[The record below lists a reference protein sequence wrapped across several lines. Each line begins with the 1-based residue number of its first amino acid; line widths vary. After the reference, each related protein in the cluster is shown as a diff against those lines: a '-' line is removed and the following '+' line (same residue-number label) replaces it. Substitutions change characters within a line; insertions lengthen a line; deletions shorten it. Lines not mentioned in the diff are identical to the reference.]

1 MKLIVLTLLA
11 VLSCAKIHAQVADN
25 FADGNF
31 NQNPNWVG
39 DDSLFAV
46 TANQLKLKGTVA
58 SDACLV
64 TTHTLLDSVTWS
76 FQTRFALSP
85 STQNFSRFYLVSS
98 SANLKAPLN
107 GYYVQL
113 GGVTGNTD
121 SITLYKQSGTIH
133 TRLIAGRPATVS
145 KSNNLVRVQVFRDQL
160 GNWQLWSD
168 TTGGN
173 NFISEG
179 AAFDNTFTSSNY
191 LGWFIKYTAGNSQ
204 NHYLDDVQA
213 NIPMKDTVAPKLDS
227 ISYTSN
233 NSVIAYFNEP
243 LDTITAL
250 NQNNY
255 LLSPQA
261 INPNLV
267 SFIDAQTVRLTF
279 GNTFLPKQI
288 HTLAV
293 SGVTDVNA
301 NLITP
306 SQKTFLYDVFV
317 PEDVLISEF
326 FADPSPTNGLPELEF
341 VELYNNTTT
350 SLNLT
355 GFTLSDGSTT
365 ATLPSFTLAPDSFV
379 IVCAT
384 TSVTAFA
391 TFGNV
396 LGVSG
401 FPSLNN
407 AGDLIVLKDKTN
419 QTIHSLTYDLTW
431 YNNDARSDGGYTIE
445 LLNPKQ
451 LCKGKYNYGASD
463 ANAGG
468 TPGTYNSRWSIIKD
482 TVAPVL
488 INYTLLDSI
497 TLRLV
502 FNEPLINTQTALV
515 QVLAQPTIAINQV
528 NLLGT
533 DTLLVNLQQPFIS
546 QTTYNFTLKNITDCA
561 GNTDSI
567 LFSRSYLIPQKAT
580 NFDVLITEIMADPD
594 PSKGLPTVEYIELYN
609 RSTKPIS
616 LKNWTFAD
624 ATSSAKLPDYLL
636 LPDSFV
642 IITSS
647 AHTVLFNQSSVGVSS
662 FPSLGNDGDNLVL
675 TNEYGQIIHAV
686 NYTSAWIIDALK
698 RNGGYSLELV
708 DTKNPCS
715 SGSNWKAST
724 NPFGGTP
731 GNKNSV
737 VGQNLDE
744 TAPRLTRIYALDS
757 THLELFF
764 NEAMDST
771 RLINS
776 ALYTIT
782 PNKNILSIAG
792 RAPFYNSTI
801 VTLAQPIGL
810 DTTYTLSITN
820 AYDCALNQL
829 QDYSSLD
836 FGLPYLPDSG
846 ELAINE
852 VLFNPSSAGVDF
864 VEIYNKSNKLIDV
877 KKLVVAKR
885 DDNGNI
891 SSFAWL
897 APAGFTIKPQAYLVA
912 TSSTQLVQQAY
923 FCLNPESM
931 INVDLPSLNDDAGNI
946 ILLDSKGRVFDEL
959 NYTNKMHVPL
969 LDDENGV
976 SLERIDFNRPTSD
989 ATNWTSAAASVGY
1002 ATPTYKNSQY
1012 LQTQHADYTIQLQP
1026 KTISPDGDGY
1036 QDIMNV
1042 NYTLYQ
1048 TGYTGTLTIFNDA
1061 GVAVKTLFKNNILG
1075 TNGTYTW
1082 DGTLTDGSKAPIG
1095 IYVFYLEI
1103 FNLTGDTK
1111 NYKTVGV
1118 VAGKL

>member
-1 MKLIVLTLLA
+1 MKLTLLTLLT
-11 VLSCAKIHAQVADN
+11 VFSCAKINAQVADN

-31 NQNPNWVG
+31 SQNPAWFG

-46 TANQLKLKGTVA
+46 TANQLKLKGTA
-58 SDACLV
+58 SSEASLA
-64 TTHTLLDSVTWS
+64 TAHTLMDSVTWS

-85 STQNFSRFYLVSS
+85 STQNFSKFYLVSS
-98 SANLKAPLN
+98 SANLKAALN

-121 SITLYKQSGTIH
+121 SITLYKQSGTTH

-145 KSNNLVRVQVFRDQL
+145 KSNNLVRVQVFRDHL

-168 TTGGN
+168 TTGGT

-179 AAFDNTFTSSNY
+179 TAFDNTFTSSNY
-191 LGWFIKYTAGNSQ
+191 LGWFIRYSAGNSQ
-204 NHYLDDVQA
+204 NHYLDDVLA
-213 NIPMKDTVAPKLDS
+213 NIPIKDTVAPTLDS
-227 ISYTSN
+227 ISYALN

-243 LDTITAL
+243 LDTTTAL

-255 LLSPQA
+255 LLSPQT
-261 INPNLV
+261 INPTQVN
-267 SFIDAQTVRLTF
+267 FIDAQTVRLTF
-279 GNTFLPKQI
+279 GNTFLPKQL

-293 SGVTDVNA
+293 TDITDVNA
-301 NLITP
+301 NIITP
-306 SQKTFLYDVFV
+306 TQKTFLYDVFV

-341 VELYNNTTT
+341 IELYNNTTT
-350 SLNLT
+350 PLNLT
-355 GFTLSDGSTT
+355 GFTISDGSTT
-365 ATLPSFTLAPDSFV
+365 ATLPNFTLASDSFV

-391 TFGNV
+391 SYGNV
-396 LGVSG
+396 LGVAG

-407 AGDLIVLKDKTN
+407 AGDIIIVKDKTN
-419 QTIHSLTYDLTW
+419 QTIHSLTYDLSW
-431 YNNDARSDGGYTIE
+431 YNNDARTDGGFTIE

-451 LCKGKYNYGASD
+451 LCKGKFNYGASD
-463 ANAGG
+463 ANRGG

-482 TVAPVL
+482 TVAPAL
-488 INYTLLDSI
+488 INYTILDST

-502 FNEPLINTQTALV
+502 FNEPLINTQTTLV
-515 QVLAQPTIAINQV
+515 QVLAQPTITINQV

-533 DTLLVNLQQPFIS
+533 DTLLITLQQPLIN
-546 QTTYNFTLKNITDCA
+546 QTNYNFTLKNITDCA
-561 GNTDSI
+561 GNTDSV
-567 LFSRSYLIPQKAT
+567 LFTRSYFMPQKAT
-580 NFDVLITEIMADPD
+580 NFDVLINEIMADPD
-594 PSKGLPTVEYIELYN
+594 PSNGLPTVEYIELYN

-616 LKNWTFAD
+616 LKNWIFAD
-624 ATSSAKLPDYLL
+624 ATTKAKLPDYLL

-647 AHTVLFNQSSVGVSS
+647 AYTVLFNQSSIGVSS
-662 FPSLGNDGDNLVL
+662 FPSLGNDGDNLTL
-675 TNEYGQIIHAV
+675 TNDGDQIIHAV
-686 NYTSAWIIDALK
+686 NYTSAWITDALK
-698 RNGGYSLELV
+698 RDGGYSLELV
-708 DTKNPCS
+708 DTKNPC
-715 SGSNWKAST
+715 GTNNWKAST
-724 NPFGGTP
+724 HPLGGTP

-737 VGQNLDE
+737 AGKNLDE
-744 TAPRLTRIYALDS
+744 TAPRLTRIYAMDS

-771 RLINS
+771 RLVNNAQYAI
-776 ALYTIT
+776 I
-782 PNKNILSIAG
+782 PHKNILSVAG
-792 RAPFYNSTI
+792 RAPLYNST
-801 VTLAQPIGL
+801 VLTLAQPIGF

-829 QDYSSLD
+829 QDYSSLE
-836 FGLPYLPDSG
+836 FGLPYQPESTD
-846 ELAINE
+846 LAINE
-852 VLFNPSSAGVDF
+852 VLFNPGSAGVDF

-877 KKLVVAKR
+877 RSCLIAKR
-885 DDNGNI
+885 DDAGNI
-891 SSFAWL
+891 SSYAWI
-897 APAGFTIKPQAYLVA
+897 APDGFTLKPQGYLVA
-912 TSSTQLVQQAY
+912 TSSTQNIQQTY
-923 FCLNPESM
+923 FCLNPE
-931 INVDLPSLNDDAGNI
+931 NLVTVNLPSLNDDAGNI
-946 ILLDSKGRVFDEL
+946 MLLDNKGRIFDEL
-959 NYTNKMHVPL
+959 NYTNNMHVPL

-989 ATNWTSAAASVGY
+989 LTNWTSAAASVGY

-1036 QDIMNV
+1036 QDVMNI
-1042 NYTLYQ
+1042 NYTLNQ

-1075 TNGTYTW
+1075 TSGTYTW
-1082 DGTLTDGSKAPIG
+1082 DGTLTDGTKAPIG

-1111 NYKTVGV
+1111 SYKTVGV